1 MEGDNSMASGDVDD
15 RRDEAAFC
23 LIVGVER
30 MRHRNSLEREPNE
43 TQDSVVRQGTRDM
56 GDLGELIRPSTV
68 DGL

>member
-1 MEGDNSMASGDVDD
+1 MASGDVDD

-30 MRHRNSLEREPNE
+30 MRHRHSLEREPNE